1 MKNYVDTANTIISAR
16 FATGSNNVSNVAAS
30 LTSFFTYANA
40 TYSTTTYSNTTVAA
54 YLSTATIIANINSN
68 IDAVAY
74 SVSSANTAMQSY
86 VDARFTSANANI
98 TTANLFLQ
106 GFTTTAVNVANTA
119 LKGYVDNRFNVS
131 TVNNQA
137 IVANISALISNAAS
151 QSSDITTLYGYTS
164 THTTQIS
171 SLQSNISGFY
181 TWANTTPNTSSNTT
195 TIATTAFV
203 QHVLPTGGIILWHG
217 ANTAIPYGWVLCD
230 GTNST
235 PNLGSPTSGVYYI
248 KKTI

>member
-1 MKNYVDTANTIISAR
+1 VANVVYSVSNANTAMKNYVD
-16 FATGSNNVSNVAAS
+16 
-30 LTSFFTYANA
+30 
-40 TYSTTTYSNTTVAA
+40 
-54 YLSTATIIANINSN
+54 
-68 IDAVAY
+68 D
-74 SVSSANTAMQSY
+74 
-86 VDARFTSANANI
+86 RFTSANANI
-98 TTANLFLQ
+98 TTANLYLQ
-106 GFTTTAVNVANTA
+106 GYTTSAVNIANVG
-119 LKGYVDNRFNVS
+119 LKGYVDTRFNSS
-131 TVNNQA
+131 TAN
-137 IVANISALISNAAS
+137 VANIVSSIATLVSNAAS
-151 QSSDITTLYGYTS
+151 QASDITTLYGYTS

-217 ANTAIPYGWVLCD
+217 TNTSIPYGWIICD

-235 PNLGSPTSGVYYI
+235 PNLGSPASGVYYI